1 MRCIFLGACFSR
13 EAVPG
18 VALAFATLLLMF
30 SSDRRV
36 EAAEAQLFTL
46 IRSGDAAGLRAAL
59 KSGVSVSVRDG
70 AGNTPAIS
78 AAAYG
83 SLDSLR
89 ALLDHGAEVNATNAR
104 GATALM
110 RAAYDPAKVALLL
123 ERGADVSQRSGFGT
137 TALMLAARTSGSHR
151 SVKALLERG
160 ADVNATNLFGATAL
174 MAATAS
180 GDLATVRLLLEAGA
194 DPNAHPVASEA
205 GFLFGGG
212 RSPLMWAAFRG
223 NLPIMNRLLE
233 AGARVDDEG
242 LLGTPLIQ
250 AAWADRL
257 PAAALLLKRGADA
270 KHASRRDGFTPL
282 HWAASTE
289 GSDPSLVRLL
299 LRHGGDPEQGG
310 GEQID
315 AFMDVLQTPVM
326 LAEKRGPTPVL
337 AALRLSARNV
347 DRQEV
352 QPVGIEP
359 LPEMSAVPGKAQLR
373 IAIERALPLLMG
385 TALESKQ
392 AFVRHASKQDCT
404 SCHQQYLPL
413 AAAGIA
419 KRQGLPVEAQAEAEL
434 IRMVA
439 QGEFKDFE
447 PDWEPLFHPDAAGTK
462 GYTLLAYALAGL
474 PADDLTDA
482 AVHHLAAIQGPEGQW
497 HNNLPRPPLQTGD
510 IGATALGVQALQRY
524 PLAGRKTEFQ
534 ARVDKARRWLA
545 RAEAAST
552 DSKAFQ
558 LLGLSWA
565 GETADPLRAKARALI
580 REQRPDGGWGQLTSL
595 PSDAYATGQAL
606 YALQVA
612 AGLTE
617 ADPAIQ
623 RGRRF
628 LLQSQ
633 LADGSWRVRR
643 RAFPFQPTM
652 PSGFPHGR
660 DSWISAAG
668 TSWAVMALSLGQP
681 AMRVAARDGFEF

>member
-1 MRCIFLGACFSR
+1 MRCNILGAYCSR
-13 EAVPG
+13 GLVPG
-18 VALAFATLLLMF
+18 LALAFATFLLMF
-30 SSDRRV
+30 GSVGRI

-46 IRSGDAAGLRAAL
+46 IRSGDSAGVRAAL
-59 KSGVSVSVRDG
+59 KSGVPVSVRDG
-70 AGNTPAIS
+70 AGNTPVIS
-78 AAAYG
+78 AAAFG
-83 SLDSLR
+83 NLDSLR
-89 ALLDHGAEVNATNAR
+89 ALLDQGAEVNATNAR

-110 RAAYDPAKVALLL
+110 RAAYDPDKVALLL
-123 ERGADVSQRSGFGT
+123 EHGADVSSRSGFGT
-137 TALMLAARTSGSHR
+137 TALMLAARTSGSYR

-160 ADVNATNLFGATAL
+160 AEVNATNHFGATAL

-194 DPNAHPVASEA
+194 DPNAHPAASEA
-205 GFLFGGG
+205 GFLFGGA

-223 NLPIMNRLLE
+223 NLPIMNRLME

-242 LLGTPLIQ
+242 MLGTPLIQ
-250 AAWADRL
+250 ATWADRL
-257 PAAALLLKRGADA
+257 PAAALLLKRGADV

-326 LAEKRGPTPVL
+326 LAQKRGQTPVL
-337 AALRLSARNV
+337 TALTSLPHRPAREQV
-347 DRQEV
+347 KV
-352 QPVGIEP
+352 VGVEP
-359 LPEMSAVPGKAQLR
+359 LREVPAAPGNAHLR
-373 IAIERALPLLMG
+373 IAMERALPLLMG

-413 AAAGIA
+413 AAAGLA
-419 KRQGLPVEAQAEAEL
+419 KRQGIAVEAQAEAEL
-434 IRMVA
+434 IRMVM

-447 PDWEPLFHPDAAGTK
+447 PDWEPMFHPDAPGTK

-474 PADDLTDA
+474 SADALTDA

-497 HNNLPRPPLQTGD
+497 HNNLPRPPIQTGD
-510 IGATALGVQALQRY
+510 VGATALAVHALQRY
-524 PLAGRKTEFQ
+524 PLAGRKAEFQ

-545 RAEAAST
+545 RAEISNT
-552 DSKAFQ
+552 DSRAFQ

-565 GETADPLRAKARALI
+565 GEPADQLRTKARALI
-580 REQRPDGGWGQLTSL
+580 REQRPDGGWGQLSSL

-612 AGLTE
+612 AGLTG

-681 AMRVAARDGFEF
+681 GMRVAAHDGFEF